1 MVFKLLIL
9 LATLIGLAMPSA
21 TGPLREEGYGA
32 ANPDADDADDG
43 FRGFGRVVSGFTILA
58 ALVFL
63 AIVVLMVLSLFG
75 AFENDSIDPP
85 V

>member
-1 MVFKLLIL
+1 MVFKLLVL
-9 LATLIGLAMPSA
+9 VATLIGMAMPSA
-21 TGPLREEGYGA
+21 TGPLRDEGYGA
-32 ANPDADDADDG
+32 ANPDADDAHDG

-63 AIVVLMVLSLFG
+63 ALVILMVLSLFG
-75 AFENDSIDPP
+75 AFENEAIDPP